1 MENEREVSDTAAP
14 TVSTQDSALSHLVSC
29 ANLGAGMVVTLVV
42 GGQVV
47 AGELVSGQ
55 EYALYTAKSIRAI
68 QGDDASLKNSIAL
81 FFDDLAN
88 DYRVEEGHDIPLNY
102 LHIKDPSWMTGTGGW
117 TSVKGTILRVHIAK
131 VSGFSLGKA
140 KNA

>member
-1 MENEREVSDTAAP
+1 MENEREVPETAVPAI
-14 TVSTQDSALSHLVSC
+14 STQDSALSHLVSC
-29 ANLGAGMVVTLVV
+29 ANLGVGMVVTLVV

-47 AGELVSGQ
+47 AGELVSGE
-55 EYALYTAKSIRAI
+55 EYARYTAKSIRSIEAD
-68 QGDDASLKNSIAL
+68 GELKNSIAL
-81 FFDDLAN
+81 FFDGLAN
-88 DYRVEEGHDIPLNY
+88 DYRVEEGHNIPLNY
-102 LHIKDPSWMTGTGGW
+102 LHIKDPSWMTGNGGW

>member
-1 MENEREVSDTAAP
+1 METERDVIAATP
-14 TVSTQDSALSHLVSC
+14 TISTQDSALSHLVSC

-47 AGELVSGQ
+47 AGELVSGK
-55 EYALYTAKSIRAI
+55 EYALSTAQAIRSVA
-68 QGDDASLKNSIAL
+68 GDENIKNPIAT
-81 FFDDLAN
+81 FFDQLAE
-88 DYRVEEGHDIPLNY
+88 DYRVDDQHEIPLNY
-102 LHIKDPSWMTGTGGW
+102 LHIKDPSWMTGNGGW

>member
-1 MENEREVSDTAAP
+1 MESEREASEAITP
-14 TVSTQDSALSHLVSC
+14 TISTQDSALSHLVSC

-55 EYALYTAKSIRAI
+55 EYALSTAKSIR
-68 QGDDASLKNSIAL
+68 SIAGNESITDPIAR
-81 FFDDLAN
+81 FFDDLAQ
-88 DYRVEEGHDIPLNY
+88 DYRVEDEHEIPLNY
-102 LHIKDPSWMTGTGGW
+102 LHIKDPSWMTGNGGW

>member
-1 MENEREVSDTAAP
+1 MENQREVPAAITP
-14 TVSTQDSALSHLVSC
+14 TISTQDSALSHLVSC

-42 GGQVV
+42 DGQVV

-55 EYALYTAKSIRAI
+55 EYALFTAKAIRSVP
-68 QGDDASLKNSIAL
+68 GDESVTNSIAR
-81 FFDDLAN
+81 FFDDLAE
-88 DYRVEEGHDIPLNY
+88 DYRVDDDHVIPLNY
-102 LHIKDPSWMTGTGGW
+102 LHIKDPSWMTGNAGW